1 MVGPLLGTNDGANQ
15 KNNNKLTL
23 AANRW
28 LVNTALQMKN
38 MYLGKLIFIHKIY
51 YILVRH

>member
-1 MVGPLLGTNDGANQ
+1 MVGPLLGTNGRGNQ

-23 AANRW
+23 TANHW

-38 MYLGKLIFIHKIY
+38 TYLGKLIFIRKIY
-51 YILVRH
+51 YILVRY